1 MHQVEASQSTR
12 VIDEGGPT
20 IEAARLEAAKPLL
33 DAPQTLAAGIAM
45 WVAVLLPL
53 VGLAVAIPVGWGW
66 GPSALDLSMAAIGYL
81 VTGLAVTVGYH
92 RGFTHRSFKA
102 RRGLRVA
109 LAIGGSLAV
118 EGSPVQW
125 VANHRRHHAFS
136 DREGDPHSPWRYGT
150 NTRALLK
157 GMIYA
162 HVGWMLKREL
172 SNRARFAPDILAD
185 RDLRAVGRFSGALA
199 AVSLLVPAVIGGLVS
214 GTWSGAVA
222 GFLWA
227 GLVRVALLHH
237 VTWSVNSVCHV
248 VGKRPFSSR
257 DRATN
262 FWPLAILSMGESWH
276 NSHHADPTAAR
287 HGTLPGQI
295 DPSARVIWLLEKLNL
310 VYDVRWP
317 DPQRMAAKLA
327 SLAPPVRGMRLC
339 DPARDSCWRFEGGRL
354 IPVSERAGRPA
365 GTTGRRRGRPA
376 CGRKG
381 RGRTGD
387 HPGQES
393 QRGPTAR

>member
-1 MHQVEASQSTR
+1 METSHSIGLMAEGKMAVEAPRPDVSR
-12 VIDEGGPT
+12 
-20 IEAARLEAAKPLL
+20 PLL

-45 WVAVLLPL
+45 WVAVLLPV

-66 GPSALDLSMAAIGYL
+66 GLSVLDLSMAAIAYV
-81 VTGLAVTVGYH
+81 VTGLAITVGYH
-92 RGFTHRSFKA
+92 RGFTHRSFRA
-102 RRGLRVA
+102 RRGLRIA
-109 LAIGGSLAV
+109 LAVAGSLAV

-157 GMIYA
+157 GLIYA
-162 HVGWMLKREL
+162 HVGWMLRREL

-185 RDLRAVGRFSGALA
+185 RDLRAIGRFSGTLV
-199 AVSLLVPAVIGGLVS
+199 AVSLLVPAAIGGLVTGS
-214 GTWSGAVA
+214 WSGAVA
-222 GFLWA
+222 GFFWA
-227 GLVRVALLHH
+227 GLIRVALLHH

-310 VYDVRWP
+310 VYDVHWP

-327 SLAPPVRGMRLC
+327 GLGTPGPGIGGR
-339 DPARDSCWRFEGGRL
+339 DPARDSCWRFGGARL
-354 IPVSERAGRPA
+354 LPVSERAGRPA
-365 GTTGRRRGRPA
+365 DTTGRRRGRPR
-376 CGRKG
+376 CGRQG
-381 RGRTGD
+381 RRRAGRRPSDPRQAGT
-387 HPGQES
+387 PIT
-393 QRGPTAR
+393 R

>member
-1 MHQVEASQSTR
+1 MRQVEASQVTG
-12 VIDEGGPT
+12 VVGGMA
-20 IEAARLEAAKPLL
+20 IEAPRLEEAKPLL

-45 WVAVLLPL
+45 WVAVVLPL
-53 VGLAVAIPVGWGW
+53 AGLAVAIPVGWGW
-66 GPSALDLSMAAIGYL
+66 GLSLLDLSMAAIAYV
-81 VTGLAVTVGYH
+81 VTGLAITVGYH

-102 RRGLRVA
+102 RRGVRIA
-109 LAIGGSLAV
+109 LAVAGSLAV

-150 NTRALLK
+150 STRALLK

-162 HVGWMLKREL
+162 HVGWMLRREL

-185 RDLRAVGRFSGALA
+185 RDLRAIGRFSGALV
-199 AVSLLVPAVIGGLVS
+199 AVSLLVPAGVGGLVS

-222 GFLWA
+222 GFFWA
-227 GLVRVALLHH
+227 GLIRVALLHH

-248 VGKRPFSSR
+248 VGKRPFSCR

-262 FWPLAILSMGESWH
+262 FWPLAVLSMGESWH

-317 DPQRMAAKLA
+317 DPQRIAAKLA
-327 SLAPPVRGMRLC
+327 GLGSPGRGIGRR
-339 DPARDSCWRFEGGRL
+339 DPARDSCWRFGGARL
-354 IPVSERAGRPA
+354 LPVSERAGRPA
-365 GTTGRRRGRPA
+365 NITGRRRGRPR
-376 CGRKG
+376 CGR
-381 RGRTGD
+381 RGRRRAGRQPPDPRQAGT
-387 HPGQES
+387 
-393 QRGPTAR
+393 PTTR

>member
-1 MHQVEASQSTR
+1 M
-12 VIDEGGPT
+12 DEGGMA
-20 IEAARLEAAKPLL
+20 IEAPPPEAAKPLL
-33 DAPQTLAAGIAM
+33 DAPQTAAAGIAM
-45 WVAVLLPL
+45 WVAVVLPL
-53 VGLAVAIPVGWGW
+53 VGLAIAIPVGWGW
-66 GPSALDLSMAAIGYL
+66 GLSALNLSMAVIAYV

-102 RRGLRVA
+102 RRGLRIA

-125 VANHRRHHAFS
+125 VANHRRHHAFA

-150 NTRALLK
+150 DTRALLK
-157 GMIYA
+157 GLIYA

-185 RDLRAVGRFSGALA
+185 RDLRAIGRLTGPLV
-199 AVSLLVPAVIGGLVS
+199 AVSLLVPAAIGGLVS
-214 GTWSGAVA
+214 GTWAGAVA
-222 GFLWA
+222 GFFWA

-248 VGKRPFSSR
+248 VGKRPFSCR

-262 FWPLAILSMGESWH
+262 FWPLAILSLGESWH

-310 VYDVRWP
+310 VHDVRWP
-317 DPQRMAAKLA
+317 DPQRIAAKLA
-327 SLAPPVRGMRLC
+327 RLASSPGPGMRRC
-339 DPARDSCWRFEGGRL
+339 NPVRDSCWRFRGGRL
-354 IPVSERAGRPA
+354 LPVSARAGRPA
-365 GTTGRRRGRPA
+365 DTTGRRRG
-376 CGRKG
+376 
-381 RGRTGD
+381 
-387 HPGQES
+387 
-393 QRGPTAR
+393 

>member
-1 MHQVEASQSTR
+1 MHQVEASQSTHIVADGEMAVQAPR
-12 VIDEGGPT
+12 PD
-20 IEAARLEAAKPLL
+20 ASRPLL
-33 DAPQTLAAGIAM
+33 DAPQTMAAGIAM

-53 VGLAVAIPVGWGW
+53 VGLAVAVPVGWGW
-66 GPSALDLSMAAIGYL
+66 GLSVLDLSMAAIAYV

-102 RRGLRVA
+102 RRGVRIA
-109 LAIGGSLAV
+109 LAIGGLLAV

-150 NTRALLK
+150 DTRALLK

-162 HVGWMLKREL
+162 HVGWMLRREL

-185 RDLRAVGRFSGALA
+185 RDLRAIGRFSGALVA
-199 AVSLLVPAVIGGLVS
+199 ASLLVPAAIGGLVS

-222 GFLWA
+222 GFFWA
-227 GLVRVALLHH
+227 GLIRVALLHH

-248 VGKRPFSSR
+248 VGKRPFSCR

-295 DPSARVIWLLEKLNL
+295 DPSARFIWLLEKLNL

-327 SLAPPVRGMRLC
+327 RLGQ
-339 DPARDSCWRFEGGRL
+339 PGPGRWPGESARDSCWWFGGSRL
-354 IPVSERAGRPA
+354 LPVSERAGRPA
-365 GTTGRRRGRPA
+365 GATGRRRGRPP

-381 RGRTGD
+381 QGRAGTCVGRE
-387 HPGQES
+387 G
-393 QRGPTAR
+393 

>member
-1 MHQVEASQSTR
+1 MDDGEIAFGASPP
-12 VIDEGGPT
+12 D
-20 IEAARLEAAKPLL
+20 AAKPLL

-53 VGLAVAIPVGWGW
+53 VGLVVAVPVGWGW
-66 GPSALDLSMAAIGYL
+66 GLSALDLSMAAIAYV

-102 RRGLRVA
+102 RRGLRIA

-125 VANHRRHHAFS
+125 VANHRRHHAFA
-136 DREGDPHSPWRYGT
+136 DREGDPHSPWRFGSD
-150 NTRALLK
+150 TRALRP
-157 GMIYA
+157 I
-162 HVGWMLKREL
+162 GW
-172 SNRARFAPDILAD
+172 S
-185 RDLRAVGRFSGALA
+185 SGPLV
-199 AVSLLVPAVIGGLVS
+199 AVSLLVPAAIGGLVT
-214 GTWSGAVA
+214 GTWAGAVT
-222 GFLWA
+222 GFFWA
-227 GLVRVALLHH
+227 GLIRVALLHH

-248 VGKRPFSSR
+248 VGKRPFACR

-317 DPQRMAAKLA
+317 DSERIAAKLA
-327 SLAPPVRGMRLC
+327 GLASPGP
-339 DPARDSCWRFEGGRL
+339 
-354 IPVSERAGRPA
+354 
-365 GTTGRRRGRPA
+365 GTRRRDR
-376 CGRKG
+376 CGIVV
-381 RGRTGD
+381 GD
-387 HPGQES
+387 S
-393 QRGPTAR
+393 VVADSYR

>member
-1 MHQVEASQSTR
+1 VRQVKASQDTG
-12 VIDEGGPT
+12 VVGEMA
-20 IEAARLEAAKPLL
+20 IEAPRLEAARPLL
-33 DAPQTLAAGIAM
+33 DAPQTMAAGIAM
-45 WVAVLLPL
+45 WVAVVLPL

-66 GPSALDLSMAAIGYL
+66 GLSLLDLSMATIAYV
-81 VTGLAVTVGYH
+81 VTGLAITVGYH

-102 RRGLRVA
+102 RRGLRIA
-109 LAIGGSLAV
+109 LAVAGSLAV

-150 NTRALLK
+150 NTRALMK

-162 HVGWMLKREL
+162 HVGWMLRREL

-185 RDLRAVGRFSGALA
+185 RDLRAIGRFSGALVA
-199 AVSLLVPAVIGGLVS
+199 LSLLVPAGIGGLVS
-214 GTWSGAVA
+214 GSWSGAVA
-222 GFLWA
+222 GFFWA

-248 VGKRPFSSR
+248 VGKRPFSCR

-295 DPSARVIWLLEKLNL
+295 DASARVIWLLEKLNL

-317 DPQRMAAKLA
+317 DPQRIAAKLA
-327 SLAPPVRGMRLC
+327 GLSSPGPGIGRR
-339 DPARDSCWRFEGGRL
+339 DPARDSCWRFAGARL
-354 IPVSERAGRPA
+354 LPVSERAGRPA
-365 GTTGRRRGRPA
+365 NTTGRRRGRSR
-376 CGRKG
+376 CGRQG
-381 RGRTGD
+381 RRRVGRWPSAPRPAGT
-387 HPGQES
+387 PIT
-393 QRGPTAR
+393 R

>member
-1 MHQVEASQSTR
+1 MDEGEMAVEA
-12 VIDEGGPT
+12 PPP
-20 IEAARLEAAKPLL
+20 EAAKPLL
-33 DAPQTLAAGIAM
+33 DAPQTVAAGIAM

-66 GPSALDLSMAAIGYL
+66 GLSALDLSMAVTAYV

-102 RRGLRVA
+102 RRGLRIA

-125 VANHRRHHAFS
+125 VANHRRHHAFA

-150 NTRALLK
+150 DTRALLK
-157 GMIYA
+157 GLIYA

-172 SNRARFAPDILAD
+172 SNRARFAPDMLAD
-185 RDLRAVGRFSGALA
+185 RDLRAIGRFTGPLV
-199 AVSLLVPAVIGGLVS
+199 AVSLLVPAAVGGLVS
-214 GTWSGAVA
+214 GTWAGAVA
-222 GFLWA
+222 GFFWA

-248 VGKRPFSSR
+248 VGKRPFSCR

-262 FWPLAILSMGESWH
+262 FWPLAILSLGESWH

-317 DPQRMAAKLA
+317 DPQRIAAKLA
-327 SLAPPVRGMRLC
+327 SLASSSPGPGMCRCNPV
-339 DPARDSCWRFEGGRL
+339 RDSCWRFGGGRL
-354 IPVSERAGRPA
+354 LPVSARAGRPA
-365 GTTGRRRGRPA
+365 ETTGRRRG
-376 CGRKG
+376 
-381 RGRTGD
+381 
-387 HPGQES
+387 
-393 QRGPTAR
+393 

>member
-1 MHQVEASQSTR
+1 MAVEA
-12 VIDEGGPT
+12 P
-20 IEAARLEAAKPLL
+20 RLEAAKPLL

-53 VGLAVAIPVGWGW
+53 VGLAVAVPVGWGW
-66 GPSALDLSMAAIGYL
+66 GLSALDLSMAVTAYV

-102 RRGLRVA
+102 RRGLRIA

-125 VANHRRHHAFS
+125 VANHRRHHAFA
-136 DREGDPHSPWRYGT
+136 DREGDPHSPWRFGSD
-150 NTRALLK
+150 TRALLK
-157 GMIYA
+157 GLIYA

-185 RDLRAVGRFSGALA
+185 RDLRAIGRFSGPLV
-199 AVSLLVPAVIGGLVS
+199 AVSLLVPAAIGGLVT
-214 GTWSGAVA
+214 GTWAGAVT
-222 GFLWA
+222 GFFWA
-227 GLVRVALLHH
+227 GLIRVALLHH

-248 VGKRPFSSR
+248 VGRRPFACR

-262 FWPLAILSMGESWH
+262 FWPLAILSLGESWH

-317 DPQRMAAKLA
+317 DPQRIAAKLA
-327 SLAPPVRGMRLC
+327 DLASPGPGIRRRDPV
-339 DPARDSCWRFEGGRL
+339 RDSCWRFSGGRL
-354 IPVSERAGRPA
+354 LPVSARAGRPA
-365 GTTGRRRGRPA
+365 DTTGRRRG
-376 CGRKG
+376 
-381 RGRTGD
+381 
-387 HPGQES
+387 
-393 QRGPTAR
+393 